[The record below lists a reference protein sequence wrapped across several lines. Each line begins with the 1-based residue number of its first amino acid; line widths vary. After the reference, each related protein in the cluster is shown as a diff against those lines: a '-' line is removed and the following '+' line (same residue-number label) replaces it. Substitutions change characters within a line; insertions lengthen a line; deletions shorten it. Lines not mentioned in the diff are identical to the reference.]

1 MDRLEEMLRIQRSL
15 NDQIK
20 EKRGL
25 QGVGKAEW
33 LQKYALAMLSETAEM
48 LDEVNF
54 KWWKNPKPVN
64 EAALKEEL
72 VDILH
77 FFLSMCIAAGMDA
90 EEIYRIYLEK
100 NRENVARQEGMSRKP
115 GYSVETD
122 GSGSHPPES

>member
-1 MDRLEEMLRIQRSL
+1 MDRLEEMLAIQKAL
-15 NDQIK
+15 NDRIR

-25 QGVGKAEW
+25 SGIDETVW
-33 LQKYALAMLSETAEM
+33 LQRYTLAMLSEMAEL

-77 FFLSMCIAAGMDA
+77 FFLSMCLAAGMDA
-90 EEIYRIYLEK
+90 EEIHRIYLTK
-100 NRENVARQEGMSRKP
+100 NRENFARQEGNSKKP
-115 GYSVETD
+115 GY
-122 GSGSHPPES
+122 

>member
-1 MDRLEEMLRIQRSL
+1 MDRLEEMLAIQKVL
-15 NDQIK
+15 NDRIR

-25 QGVGKAEW
+25 SGIDRTVWMQR
-33 LQKYALAMLSETAEM
+33 YTLAMLSEMAEL

-115 GYSVETD
+115 GYSAETD

>member
-1 MDRLEEMLRIQRSL
+1 MDRLEEMLDIQRSL
-15 NDQIK
+15 NERIK

-25 QGVGKAEW
+25 QGIDRTVW
-33 LQKYALAMLSETAEM
+33 LQRYALAMLSETAEM

-64 EAALKEEL
+64 ESALKEEL

-90 EEIYRIYLEK
+90 EEIYRIYLDK
-100 NRENVARQEGMSRKP
+100 NRENIARQEGMSRKP
-115 GYSVETD
+115 GYSVETGEL
-122 GSGSHPPES
+122 GSQLTDS

>member
-1 MDRLEEMLRIQRSL
+1 MDRLEEMLAIQKAL
-15 NDQIK
+15 NDRIR

-25 QGVGKAEW
+25 SGIDKTVW
-33 LQKYALAMLSETAEM
+33 LQRYTLAMLSEMAEL

-90 EEIYRIYLEK
+90 EEIHRIYLTK
-100 NRENVARQEGMSRKP
+100 NRENFARQEGNSKKP
-115 GYSVETD
+115 GYWADSGEN
-122 GSGSHPPES
+122 GSQPPES

>member
-64 EAALKEEL
+64 EKALKEEL

-77 FFLSMCIAAGMDA
+77 FFLSMCLAAGMDA
-90 EEIYRIYLEK
+90 EEIHRLYLEK
-100 NRENVARQEGMSRKP
+100 NRENVARQEGRSQKP
-115 GYSVETD
+115 GYAA
-122 GSGSHPPES
+122 P